1 MTILIRM
8 KTIMTTAMLLAVAC
22 GVDDEGAVASSHQ
35 PLGNPA
41 PTVAS
46 PPRSSRPPVPVSD
59 PEELEAQ
66 ARERTAFDENIAAR
80 GEATAIPVPPE
91 LERQLEAD
99 YQAASQGR
107 DAQNAT
113 PAPTDPPVDF
123 DALFEEIRNTMP
135 PQREALLARYLEAAK
150 QVEDPAERDA
160 LIKRLASPE
169 LDNVPPDSE

>member
-1 MTILIRM
+1 MLSTITQRSFSA
-8 KTIMTTAMLLAVAC
+8 TITAVPTIVTRRDC
-22 GVDDEGAVASSHQ
+22 VVVD
-35 PLGNPA
+35 
-41 PTVAS
+41 
-46 PPRSSRPPVPVSD
+46 
-59 PEELEAQ
+59 